1 MSSYIVN
8 PHLQF
13 VDEDGKPLAYGTI
26 DTYIA
31 GTSIAYTT
39 MKDFSGTMNPS
50 TIILDDDGS
59 CTIIIPEDQLIK
71 MVIKTNEGRLY
82 KTYDNVGAGGSGSGG
97 GDYVG
102 SDYIAI
108 DQIARVISLKNVK
121 QIITDGTILMERKP
135 DKIILKVNP
144 TLLDSKEIVA
154 GDGIDIE
161 ENDNQITIKSKTS
174 NLNIDTTS
182 DLITVEKSYD
192 KAANLTTW
200 TIDGSNL
207 DTWKTDVDDFI
218 TSINQWK
225 NGVDTYIENND
236 EFVSNINEWKSGVD
250 EYIDS
255 HDGKLTITYNGESK
269 EYDGTEDV
277 SIDIAKELPSTEG
290 AEHGDVLTVRRS
302 GGHGTLAIGW
312 YKPETK
318 VFIGH
323 YTGVNSTSTTYS
335 EFYGKFVDGYMCV
348 LEVTLLGG
356 TSYYVMDTCDSS
368 KITFT
373 RSVPTSNGVKPT
385 IAMYVLNNDNT
396 YNYLYSNLATDYTSG
411 YGIKVENNVIS
422 NTLHETTFSTQV
434 MWSTLA
440 NSGTT
445 NIQIGSSPWR
455 IELKRVGSSTWDDFR
470 IEDYIKYMGSDA
482 ETNKLNENG
491 AHYIQE
497 SWFTNADATTHQTHH
512 QNVIGGNEHW
522 MGNNWF
528 TTHLCNPR
536 IKRYL
541 IRCQMNTGYLNN
553 DWIDA
558 YFEWWLL
565 GSKDETYTA
574 GTSCNIR
581 VWGTYHYA

>member
-26 DTYIA
+26 NTYIA

-39 MKDFSGTMNPS
+39 MKDFNGTMNPS
-50 TIILDDDGS
+50 TITLDADGS

-97 GDYVG
+97 SDYVG

-182 DLITVEKSYD
+182 NLIMVEKSYD

-218 TSINQWK
+218 KS
-225 NGVDTYIENND
+225 
-236 EFVSNINEWKSGVD
+236 INEWKTDVDDSIESINEWKTGVD

-255 HDGKLTITYNGESK
+255 HDGKLTITHNGESK

-277 SIDIAKELPSTEG
+277 SIDIVKELPSTEG
-290 AEHGDVLTVRRS
+290 AEHGDVLTVRRT
-302 GGHGTLAIGW
+302 GAHGTLAIGW
-312 YKPETK
+312 NKPDTK

-323 YTGVNSTSTTYS
+323 YTGVNTTSTTYS

-348 LEVTLLGG
+348 LEVTVLGG

-373 RSVPTSNGVKPT
+373 RSVPTSNDVKPT
-385 IAMYVLNNDNT
+385 ISMYVLNNDNT
-396 YNYLYSNLATDYTSG
+396 YNFLYSNLATDYTSG
-411 YGIKVENNVIS
+411 YGIKIENNIIS
-422 NTLHETTFSTQV
+422 NTLHDTTFSTQV
-434 MWSTLA
+434 MWSTLS

-470 IEDYIKYMGSDA
+470 IEDYIKYTGKDA
-482 ETNKLNENG
+482 ETHKLNENG
-491 AHYIQE
+491 AHYIHE
-497 SWFTNADATTHQTHH
+497 TWLTNADGTTHNSYH
-512 QNVIGGNEHW
+512 QNVIGGSERW
-522 MGNNWF
+522 TGNNWV
-528 TTHLCNPR
+528 TSHMCNPR
-536 IKRYL
+536 IYRYL
-541 IRCQMNTGYLNN
+541 IRCQLNTGYLNN

-574 GTSCNIR
+574 GTSCNLR